1 MRINPLFVGGAAV
14 LSLLMLGGGLGS
26 HRWAEAHV
34 AYYTGDEARTTSC
47 VLCHFSAR
55 GGTLVDRLLKPR
67 YRSPLDIAVC
77 RDGHRIYATAQDGGA
92 LLEIDPESR
101 RLVKEIAVGR
111 RPNSVALDA
120 NCSVAYVSNQDDDSI
135 SVVDLHRGEAVSTL
149 PSGRGPAG
157 LALSLDGK
165 TLFVANSRGAD
176 ISVVDI
182 EGGAE
187 RVRLAGGSYPYG
199 VALSPDGTRVLIDN
213 QLAQPARA
221 PAEPFSEV
229 TVLDTRR
236 DRIETRIFLR
246 GAHLLEGMAFSPAGD
261 MAFVVLV
268 RPRNLIPVLQVE
280 RGWMMTDGLAVIDL
294 ASGRSVQLPLD
305 DVDEFFADPSDVAVT
320 PDGRYA
326 FVSHGGVDTVSV
338 LDLAAVRDLLRGSS
352 DAQIAGI
359 ANRLGESR
367 RYIVKR
373 IHTGSNPRGLAVSAD
388 GTKIYIAER
397 LDDRI
402 GIIDIGPLER
412 VADIDLE
419 GPRHE
424 TLVRRGEK
432 IFNSAGYTLQR
443 QFSCRSCHPENHM
456 DRLQY
461 DFEPDGLGRN
471 VVDNKTMLGL
481 KATGPFK
488 WNGKNTSLYMQ
499 CGIRFARFL
508 MRREPFPIEDL
519 NALVA
524 FLDSLQPPPN
534 EQPTTDAGLAAA
546 RERGRQIFERA
557 AKRDGTQIPQKN
569 RCITCHPP
577 PLFTDLRVSDVGSA
591 SPIDNEKGFDTPGLS
606 NLILSSPYLHD
617 GKAMTLEEIWTLY
630 SPDDTHGVT
639 SDLGKDGLNDLIEY
653 LKTF

>member
-1 MRINPLFVGGAAV
+1 
-14 LSLLMLGGGLGS
+14 
-26 HRWAEAHV
+26 
-34 AYYTGDEARTTSC
+34 
-47 VLCHFSAR
+47 
-55 GGTLVDRLLKPR
+55 
-67 YRSPLDIAVC
+67 
-77 RDGHRIYATAQDGGA
+77 
-92 LLEIDPESR
+92 
-101 RLVKEIAVGR
+101 
-111 RPNSVALDA
+111 VALNA
-120 NCSVAYVSNQDDDSI
+120 SCAIAYVSNQDDDSI
-135 SVVDLHRGEAVSTL
+135 SVVDLHRGAAVSTL

-157 LALSLDGK
+157 LALSLDGRS
-165 TLFVANSRGAD
+165 LYVANSRGAD
-176 ISVVDI
+176 ISVVDV
-182 EGGAE
+182 EHGME
-187 RVRLAGGSYPYG
+187 RTRLAGGSYPYG
-199 VALSPDGTRVLIDN
+199 ATLSPDGTRVLIDN

-236 DRIETRIFLR
+236 DRVEARLVLR
-246 GAHLLEGMAFSPAGD
+246 GAHLLEGMAFSPAGE

-280 RGWMMTDGLAVIDL
+280 RGWMMTNGLAAIDV

-305 DVDEFFADPSDVAVT
+305 DVEKSFADPSDVAVT
-320 PDGRYA
+320 SDGRYA

-338 LDLAAVRDLLRGSS
+338 LDLAAVRDLLDGFSE
-352 DAQIAGI
+352 AQLAEIP
-359 ANRLGESR
+359 NRLSASR

-373 IHTGSNPRGLAVSAD
+373 IQTGSNPRGLAISAD
-388 GTKIYIAER
+388 GTKVYVAER

-402 GIIDIGPLER
+402 GIIDVGRLER
-412 VADIDLE
+412 VAGIDLE

-432 IFNSAGYTLQR
+432 IFNSAGFTLQR

-471 VVDNKTMLGL
+471 VVDNKTLLGL
-481 KATGPFK
+481 RDTGPFK
-488 WNGKNTSLYMQ
+488 WNGRNTSLYMQ

-508 MRREPFPIEDL
+508 TRRESFAIEDL

-524 FLDSLQPPPN
+524 FLDSLQPPPAGR
-534 EQPTTDAGLAAA
+534 PTIDAGLAAS
-546 RERGRQIFERA
+546 RQRGQGIFERA
-557 AKRDGTQIPQKN
+557 VKRDGAEIPQKD

-577 PLFTDLRVSDVGSA
+577 PIYTDLRASDVGSA
-591 SPIDNEKGFDTPGLS
+591 SPIDSEKAFDTPGLS
-606 NLILSSPYLHD
+606 NLPLSSPYLHD

-653 LKTF
+653 LKTL